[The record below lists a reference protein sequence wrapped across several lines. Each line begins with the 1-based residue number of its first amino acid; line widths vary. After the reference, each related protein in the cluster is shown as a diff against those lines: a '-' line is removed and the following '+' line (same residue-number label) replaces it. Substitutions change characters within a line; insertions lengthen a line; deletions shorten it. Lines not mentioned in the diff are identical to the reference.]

1 MTEAVF
7 EINNVS
13 YEYRDRLEHTTA
25 LKDINLTIHKGD
37 FVAIVG
43 PNGSGKSTLLK
54 LILGIKKLQTGEI
67 LIDGKKP
74 KESTFSEKIGYVSQ
88 KAASFA
94 KGFPATVEEVVLAGL
109 TKKRGLF
116 SRYKKEDYARLD
128 DVLKLL
134 DIDDLRDKNIS
145 LLSGGQTQ
153 RVFIARALINNPE
166 ILVLDEPTEGIDAKN
181 IHSFYEVLTKLKER
195 GTTILLVTHDIGVV
209 IDQADEV
216 ACLNEHLHFHG
227 TNNEFRNLNEADLS
241 KVYGFPLQLVS
252 HDHDRECC
260 EVAHND

>member
-1 MTEAVF
+1 MSKPVF
-7 EINNVS
+7 EIKNVS

-25 LKDINLTIHKGD
+25 LKNINLTIHKGD

-67 LIDGKKP
+67 LIDGKLP
-74 KESTFSEKIGYVSQ
+74 KQSTFTEKIGYVSQ

-94 KGFPATVEEVVLAGL
+94 KGFPATVNEVVLSGL

-116 SRYKKEDYARLD
+116 KRYTKEDYERLE
-128 DVLKLL
+128 DVLDLL
-134 DIDDLRDKNIS
+134 DIKDLRNKNIS

-166 ILVLDEPTEGIDAKN
+166 ILILDEPTEGIDAKN
-181 IHSFYEVLTKLKER
+181 IRSFYDVLTKLKER
-195 GTTILLVTHDIGVV
+195 NTTILLVTHDIGVV

-227 TNNEFRNLNEADLS
+227 TNQEFRNLDEADLS

-252 HDHDRECC
+252 HDHDRSCC
-260 EVAHND
+260 EVEEHA